1 MTDTRQ
7 KQLKQGGVNFGS
19 WFEGESTMVQKAQW
33 QEPEVADGVASAG
46 VCVDVGC
53 LAHFS
58 VFI

>member
-1 MTDTRQ
+1 
-7 KQLKQGGVNFGS
+7 
-19 WFEGESTMVQKAQW
+19 MVQKAQW

-46 VCVDVGC
+46 VCVEVGC